1 MRNNENI
8 YINIHFSS
16 LPKLIKTNYLL
27 SNDIFLGNL
36 LLLLL
41 LLPNVPID

>member
-8 YINIHFSS
+8 YINIHFSA